1 MLEGMDLDFSPRT
14 AGRASV
20 PTQVEFVRELGLAD
34 LALLQADRGIKPT
47 SLKRITDSHHAV
59 ARALASGLRPGAV
72 ASVTGYSLSRI
83 SILQSDPA
91 FNELLE
97 FYKQEVN
104 SAYGDLAQRMSLLAL
119 DADSELRRR
128 LEEEPETFEAKDLIR
143 LLEATADRTGHGVK
157 TTNVNVNIDIAAR
170 LDRAKQRL
178 AEFPSSD
185 VGYQVLEAQAVES
198 RFSSPKPDDSA
209 KESVA

>member
-1 MLEGMDLDFSPRT
+1 MDLDFSPRT
-14 AGRASV
+14 SGRAAR
-20 PTQVEFVRELGLAD
+20 PTQVEMVRELTAVD
-34 LALLQADRGIKPT
+34 LAMLATERGIKPT

-83 SILQSDPA
+83 SILQADPA

-97 FYKQEVN
+97 FYKQEVD
-104 SAYGDLAQRMSLLAL
+104 SAFGDLAQRMSLLAL

-157 TTNVNVNIDIAAR
+157 TTTVNVNIDIAAR

-178 AEFPSSD
+178 AEFPSQGLGSP
-185 VGYQVLEAQAVES
+185 VLEAQAVEPQ
-198 RFSSPKPDDSA
+198 FSSPGLTGLT
-209 KESVA
+209 KESVV

>member
-1 MLEGMDLDFSPRT
+1 MLNGMDLDFSPRT
-14 AGRASV
+14 AGRVART
-20 PTQVEFVRELGLAD
+20 TQVEFVRELGLAD
-34 LALLQADRGIKPT
+34 MALLSTDRGIKPT

-59 ARALASGLRPGAV
+59 ARALASGMRPGAV

-83 SILQSDPA
+83 SILQADPA
-91 FNELLE
+91 FAELVT
-97 FYKQEVN
+97 FYKQEVD
-104 SAYGDLAQRMSLLAL
+104 SAFGDLAARMSLLAL

-157 TTNVNVNIDIAAR
+157 TTTVNVNIDIAAR

-178 AEFPSSD
+178 AEFPTPSLGSSM
-185 VGYQVLEAQAVES
+185 LEAQVVES
-198 RFSSPKPDDSA
+198 SFASPKQDGSA